1 MLMKLKQF
9 FCKIIAPAVAAV
21 CIPLA
26 PAMAQGMHFSQY
38 YNAPMLL
45 NPANTALMPE
55 NDYRVG
61 ANYRNQWA
69 TVPVPY
75 RTMSAYADFQA
86 LRSSELSNWLGVG
99 VAFFN
104 DKAGNGDLS
113 LNRTEAFVAYHLQL
127 GYTSMLSA
135 GISGAYVQRSVD
147 FNKLTFDMQWDGFSF
162 NGSLPNGEKAGVM
175 KTSFMDVGAG
185 INYAYFPNDNVYLKV
200 GVGLA
205 HINQPTE
212 SFYSMVN
219 KMGLRPTGN
228 IDLMVR
234 ANNALIINP
243 SVYYT
248 RQKTASELVYGS
260 LFQFYT
266 GGDGAKSTQLIVG
279 AFHRWNEAVI
289 GTFGYEWGG
298 LRLMTS
304 YDFTVSKLSPY
315 NGGNG
320 ALEFAVRYQ
329 GFYGKGGSPRHLY
342 NCPRF

>member
-1 MLMKLKQF
+1 MRLKKLF
-9 FCKIIAPAVAAV
+9 YTIIAPAVAACLPV
-21 CIPLA
+21 AGAL
-26 PAMAQGMHFSQY
+26 AQGMHFSQY

-45 NPANTALMPE
+45 NPANTALMAD

-69 TVPVPY
+69 SIPVPY

-86 LRSSELSNWLGVG
+86 MRNSELSNWLGVG

-104 DKAGNGDLS
+104 DKAGAGDLS
-113 LNRTEAFVAYHLQL
+113 LSRTEAFVAYHLQL
-127 GYTSMLSA
+127 GYKSMLSA
-135 GISGAYVQRSVD
+135 GLSGAYVQRSVD
-147 FNKLTFDMQWDGFSF
+147 FSKLTFDMQWDGFSF
-162 NGSLPNGEKAGVM
+162 NGSLPNGEQGGIA

-185 INYAYFPNDNVYLKV
+185 LNYAYYPNDNVYLKI
-200 GVGLA
+200 GFGLA
-205 HINQPTE
+205 HINQPRE
-212 SFYSMVN
+212 SFYSMIN
-219 KMGLRPTGN
+219 RMGMRPTGN
-228 IDLMVR
+228 IDLVLR
-234 ANNALIINP
+234 ANSTFIVNP

-248 RQKTASELVYGS
+248 NQKTASELVYGS
-260 LFQFYT
+260 LFQFWT
-266 GGDGAKSTQLIVG
+266 GGEGTQSTQLIIG

-298 LRLMTS
+298 LRLMSS

-315 NGGNG
+315 NNGQG

-329 GFYGKGGSPRHLY
+329 GFYGSGGSARHLY